1 MNHFAAT
8 NYQREKITADVV
20 VSEYNFLNKWNYA
33 FRR

>member
-8 NYQREKITADVV
+8 NYQREKITAGVV
-20 VSEYNFLNKWNYA
+20 ISEYNFLNKWNYA